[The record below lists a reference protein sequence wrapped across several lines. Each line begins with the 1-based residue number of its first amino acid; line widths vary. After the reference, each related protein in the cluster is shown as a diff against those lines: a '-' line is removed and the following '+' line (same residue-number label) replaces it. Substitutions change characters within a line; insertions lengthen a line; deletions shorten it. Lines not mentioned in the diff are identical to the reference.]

1 MDQIFGKVLP
11 GEVKLNFSGPAGG
24 SRTRKGAFALESE
37 TIWLV
42 ETEIAFSV
50 EQQYLSRTYS
60 EPNWGESDRRIFE
73 KYFHK
78 NDDISRSSLRIPLR
92 SFQSEAFA

>member
-1 MDQIFGKVLP
+1 MDQIFGKVFS
-11 GEVKLNFSGPAGG
+11 GEIKLNFSGPAVG
-24 SRTRKGAFALESE
+24 SRTRKGAFAFESE

-50 EQQYLSRTYS
+50 EQQYFSRTTS
-60 EPNWGESDRRIFE
+60 EANCGESNGRFFE

-78 NDDISRSSLRIPLR
+78 NCDISRSSLSISLR
-92 SFQSEAFA
+92 SFQSEA